1 MTALSV
7 NASLEPIGFVGF
19 SPHRGKML
27 CCSNLSAYSQ
37 LSWLR
42 CALCQLGRI
51 FFELTNKMSLSPVAY
66 MTVQKIYAGW
76 AFFGIPIITA
86 LLLTSIHTF
95 TMRND
100 RAAFLMSVTAV
111 LCLAATQVIF
121 WIFTYPINV
130 ATNNWTIAP
139 EAFEA
144 ARRQWEYS
152 HAVNAVL
159 TFVAFV
165 AIVLSVLSH
174 KGQG

>member
-1 MTALSV
+1 MLLK
-7 NASLEPIGFVGF
+7 SLRLFTIV
-19 SPHRGKML
+19 MV
-27 CCSNLSAYSQ
+27 
-37 LSWLR
+37 
-42 CALCQLGRI
+42 ALCLVPAGAH
-51 FFELTNKMSLSPVAY
+51 FFELINKMSLSPVAY

-86 LLLTSIHTF
+86 LLLTSIHAF

-100 RAAFLMSVTAV
+100 RVAFLMSVTAL

-121 WIFTYPINV
+121 WTFTYPINV
-130 ATNNWTIAP
+130 ATNNWTVVP
-139 EAFEA
+139 EAFET

-165 AIVLSVLSH
+165 AIILSVLNH
-174 KGQG
+174 KDEGDDAGSRFP